1 MLHYKVYTPDTD
13 APTQSHPPPLPLL
26 VVHGL
31 FGHADNWR
39 SQARQWAQTRPVCC
53 VDVRNHG
60 KSPQMSAMDYPAMA
74 QDLIEVCHHLGWQQS
89 HLLGH
94 SMGGKIAMQAA
105 VDAPELFA
113 SVVLVDVAPV
123 AYPASHTQV
132 FAGLLAL
139 QAAQPLASRQQ
150 ADVILRDFVQEVPVR
165 QFLLTNLTRTQEG
178 LILQLGLDTLYA
190 AYAEILAAPQ
200 LAAQYSKPACL
211 IWGTDSDYI
220 KATHPEQ
227 DFQPY
232 FPQLTH
238 IPMPTGHW
246 PHAQEAARFTQIVS
260 DFLTQVE
267 STDASK

>member
-1 MLHYKVYTPDTD
+1 MLHYKVYTPDDT
-13 APTQSHPPPLPLL
+13 PTQSNTPPLPLL

-53 VDVRNHG
+53 LDVRNHG
-60 KSPQMSAMDYPAMA
+60 QSPQMSAMDYPSMA
-74 QDLIEVCHHLGWQQS
+74 QDLIEVCHHLGWQHS

-105 VDAPELFA
+105 VDAQELFA
-113 SVVLVDVAPV
+113 SLTLVDVAPV
-123 AYPASHTQV
+123 TYPKSHTQV

-139 QAAQPLASRQQ
+139 QAAQPLRSRQQ
-150 ADVILRDFVQEVPVR
+150 ADEILRDFVQEVPVR
-165 QFLLTNLTRTQEG
+165 QFLLTNLVRTPEG
-178 LILQLGLDTLYA
+178 LTLQLGLDALHA

-200 LAAQYSKPACL
+200 LAASYDKPTYL

-220 KATHPEQ
+220 QAAQPEK

-232 FPQLTH
+232 FPHLTH
-238 IPMPTGHW
+238 FPMPTGHW
-246 PHAQEAARFTQIVS
+246 PHAQDAARFTQVVS
-260 DFLTQVE
+260 EFLTQVE
-267 STDASK
+267 NTDASR